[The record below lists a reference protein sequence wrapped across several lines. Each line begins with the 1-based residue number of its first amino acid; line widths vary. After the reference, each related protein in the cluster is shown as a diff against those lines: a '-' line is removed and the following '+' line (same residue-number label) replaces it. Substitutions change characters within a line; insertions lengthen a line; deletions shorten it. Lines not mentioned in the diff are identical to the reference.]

1 MLGPGWA
8 HGSFR
13 LVIANIATSD
23 PQPTS
28 PQALISQNVS
38 VVVLARPDSTSI
50 SNPLLQ
56 GAKVVTV
63 DFADTQ
69 AMSDIFRENNVEVL
83 VSAISLPGIEAQKPL
98 ADAAKEAGVKLFV
111 PSEFGMA
118 TEGCKEG
125 FLSEKEHFAGWFFV
139 SAADHDP
146 HRLGL
151 MKCHTRLY

>member
-1 MLGPGWA
+1 M
-8 HGSFR
+8 
-13 LVIANIATSD
+13 
-23 PQPTS
+23 

-50 SNPLLQ
+50 SNSMLR

-69 AMSDIFRENNVEVL
+69 AMSDILRENKIEVL
-83 VSAISLPGIEAQKPL
+83 VCAISLPGIQAQKPL
-98 ADAAKEAGVKLFV
+98 ADAAKEAGVKLLV

-125 FLSEKEHFAGWFFV
+125 FLSEKEHFAGRFFV
-139 SAADHDP
+139 FAADHI
-146 HRLGL
+146 
-151 MKCHTRLY
+151 TR